1 MHMKKRPT
9 TAHFLF
15 PKEAKPM
22 SRDAR
27 IDALMRLYEHGEIS
41 HDELSEQIIIQDE
54 MSDDVRR
61 RKEGIA

>member
-1 MHMKKRPT
+1 MPT
-9 TAHFLF
+9 
-15 PKEAKPM
+15 

-54 MSDDVRR
+54 MADDARR
-61 RKEGIA
+61 RRENIA